1 MGINLVEDDQLTQN
15 ATRNDVAADRLASFA
30 RRQWLQGALVLTVAG
45 VSGSLALKALADS
58 SGAASLDT
66 FMTLS
71 EALTGKKGLSRVIG
85 ERLLQGLQK
94 GSLKTA
100 DSLPQLAGALSSG
113 TLTPDQDALALKILE
128 GWYLGIVDN
137 VVITYEEALMFGVVS
152 DTLVIR
158 SYCPNK
164 PGFWADKP
172 IERQA

>member
-1 MGINLVEDDQLTQN
+1 MNNDITPHSRR
-15 ATRNDVAADRLASFA
+15 ATDAAEGMT
-30 RRQWLQGALVLTVAG
+30 RRQWLQGALALTAAG
-45 VSGSLALKALADS
+45 LAGSLTLKALADS
-58 SGAASLDT
+58 PSAAPLDT

-71 EALTGKKGLSRVIG
+71 EALTGKKGLNRVIG
-85 ERLLQGLQK
+85 ERLLQALQK
-94 GSLKTA
+94 GSFKTA
-100 DSLPQLAGALSSG
+100 DGLPQLAGALSAG
-113 TLTPDQDALALKILE
+113 TLNPDQEALALKILE
-128 GWYLGIVDN
+128 AWYLGIVDN

>member
-1 MGINLVEDDQLTQN
+1 MNNDITPHSRRANDAAAGIT
-15 ATRNDVAADRLASFA
+15 
-30 RRQWLQGALVLTVAG
+30 RRQWLQGALALTAAG
-45 VSGSLALKALADS
+45 LTGSLALKALADS
-58 SGAASLDT
+58 PSAAPLDT

-85 ERLLQGLQK
+85 ERLLQALQK
-94 GSLKTA
+94 DSLKTA
-100 DSLPQLAGALSSG
+100 DSLPQLAGALSAG
-113 TLTPDQDALALKILE
+113 TLNPDQEALALKILE
-128 GWYLGIVDN
+128 AWYLGIVDN

>member
-1 MGINLVEDDQLTQN
+1 MNNDLTPHSRRIDDAAANAASGIT
-15 ATRNDVAADRLASFA
+15 
-30 RRQWLQGALVLTVAG
+30 RRQWLQGALALTAAG
-45 VSGSLALKALADS
+45 LAGSLALKALADS
-58 SGAASLDT
+58 PGGAPLDA

-71 EALTGKKGLSRVIG
+71 QSLTGKTGLSRAVG
-85 ERLLQGLQK
+85 ERLLQALQK
-94 GSLKTA
+94 GSFQIA
-100 DSLPQLAGALSSG
+100 DSLPQLAGALASG
-113 TLTPDQDALALKILE
+113 GALTSDQEALALRILE
-128 GWYLGIVDN
+128 AWYLGIVDN